1 MDVEFV
7 KKINEKSQKATKKA
21 LNKMITKNEKK
32 NFRAILT
39 MHQIKKVEKH
49 YDIFLIAAKI
59 AKGESVS
66 SEELKYIREHAPGLL
81 EDARKQFEEK
91 VERQVKGIENQERP
105 ESHGENKEEKDNE
118 NLTDVD
124 SDLKDFNDYSKDFSI
139 IK

>member
-32 NFRAILT
+32 NFRAVLT
-39 MHQIKKVEKH
+39 MQQMKKVEKH
-49 YDIFLIAAKI
+49 YDVFLIAAKI

-105 ESHGENKEEKDNE
+105 ESREENNEEKDNE

-124 SDLKDFNDYSKDFSI
+124 SDLEDFNDYSKDFSI